1 MTTRTVKA
9 KRPVSAL
16 IKVTREEFEDALIF
30 SSITKQKKD
39 AELREA
45 ADLALRTIGDTLRQ
59 VTMKDGERKALE
71 KVSQILRRALRD

>member
-9 KRPVSAL
+9 KRPVSAP

-39 AELREA
+39 TELREA